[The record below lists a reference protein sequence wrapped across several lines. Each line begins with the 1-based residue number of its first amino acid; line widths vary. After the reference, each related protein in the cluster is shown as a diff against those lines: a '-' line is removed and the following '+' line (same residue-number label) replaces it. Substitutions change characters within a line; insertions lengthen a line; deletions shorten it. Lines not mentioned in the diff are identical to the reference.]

1 MPHCFTGQRLTKA
14 EQPFRPWSRAQYC
27 PFNAVEMTGIVLI
40 EFTKPVNLR
49 LFCTPQEVSTRPMPQ
64 TMLAFVFYDNPVKTQ
79 KPPAITPFLP

>member
-1 MPHCFTGQRLTKA
+1 
-14 EQPFRPWSRAQYC
+14 
-27 PFNAVEMTGIVLI
+27 MTGIVLI